1 MDTLGELVKT
11 WLNPVNLGAFL
22 VLSAAAVWI
31 ISRSNDQYKG
41 K

>member
-1 MDTLGELVKT
+1 MDALGELVKV
-11 WLNPVNLGAFL
+11 WLNPVNLGAFF

-31 ISRSNDQYKG
+31 ISRSNDQAKG